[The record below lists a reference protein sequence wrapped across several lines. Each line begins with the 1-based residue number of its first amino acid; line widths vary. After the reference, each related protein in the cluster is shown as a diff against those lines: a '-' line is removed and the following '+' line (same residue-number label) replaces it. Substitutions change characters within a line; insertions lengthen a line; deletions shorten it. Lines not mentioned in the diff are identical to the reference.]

1 MSLCYLWHAI
11 PVELRIIVF
20 PYTIWW
26 HSCLYTVYELGS
38 SANKLLYVLFC
49 QSLPGDWLGSSAHTH
64 VSVQSNWSMEPP
76 TNLHMVDSPIQQQYV
91 RTCLYSFCLILKN
104 THKFSITFFLINIQ
118 FEYFVL
124 NAESNPQNCT
134 TNRPQRH
141 KWLLLL
147 FCGLAIFLR
156 FTSFTFERREK
167 YSIQFIF
174 HLSNFNAMWSLL

>member
-1 MSLCYLWHAI
+1 MFCS
-11 PVELRIIVF
+11 VKV
-20 PYTIWW
+20 
-26 HSCLYTVYELGS
+26 CLEI
-38 SANKLLYVLFC
+38 
-49 QSLPGDWLGSSAHTH
+49 
-64 VSVQSNWSMEPP
+64 VSVLLPTPMCLFRATGQWSHQ
-76 TNLHMVDSPIQQQYV
+76 LISIW
-91 RTCLYSFCLILKN
+91 LILPSNNSMSGLVCIHFAWFLKTLIN
-104 THKFSITFFLINIQ
+104 SQSPFLINIQ

-147 FCGLAIFLR
+147 FCGLAIVLR